1 MSTKYNLKKIL
12 IIRLSSIGDVILTSH
27 LPRLLKNKE
36 SESERVE
43 IYLLTSRAIAPIFQ
57 NEKNYCD
64 ILQFDGTNI
73 AQLKQR
79 IKEIN
84 FDVILDLQKNGISKK
99 LVEDYE
105 GDLRVVNKYRREKI
119 EMVYLKKFPDKVIHV
134 AERYMDTCRDL
145 ILDDG
150 KGLQLAISKPKSEKQ
165 NGQKII
171 GIAPEAFH
179 KTKRWPQ
186 ERFAKLI
193 DLLINDGFEVRIFGV
208 DKTTLIDA
216 NPKAMNYSG
225 KLSLVETAEKIS
237 ECDYFICNDTGLMHI
252 ASAFQIPIVAIF
264 GSSVQEL
271 GFTPFRVAHEI
282 VEHDIWCRP
291 CSHIGRSFCP
301 LGHFKCMNEI
311 SVKMVYERFGE
322 IKNSIPLL
330 P

>member
-27 LPRLLKNKE
+27 LSRLLKNKE
-36 SESERVE
+36 TENERLE
-43 IYLLTSRAIAPIFQ
+43 IYLLTASGIAPLFQ

-64 ILQFDGTNI
+64 ILQYDGSNI
-73 AQLKQR
+73 AQLKQD
-79 IKEIN
+79 IKQIN
-84 FDVILDLQKNGISKK
+84 FDIVLDLQKNSISKK
-99 LVEDYE
+99 ILEDYE
-105 GDLRVVNKYRREKI
+105 GDLRKVDKYRRQKL

-145 ILDDG
+145 IIDDG
-150 KGLQLAISKPKSEKQ
+150 KGLQLAIGTPKSDEQ
-165 NGQKII
+165 NDSKII

-193 DLLINDGFEVRIFGV
+193 DLLIKDSYEVRIFGI
-208 DKTTLIDA
+208 DGATLSTA
-216 NPKAMNYSG
+216 NPKAINFSG
-225 KLSLVETAEKIS
+225 KLSLVETTEKIS
-237 ECDYFICNDTGLMHI
+237 ECDYFISNDTGLMHI
-252 ASAFQIPIVAIF
+252 ASAFQIPIVVIF

-271 GFTPFRVAHEI
+271 GFTPFRVTYEI
-282 VEHDIWCRP
+282 VENDIWCRP

-311 SVKMVYERFGE
+311 SVEMVYERFGE
-322 IKNSIPLL
+322 MVRKFDTN
-330 P
+330 